1 MVFRQFLHDI
11 LNKILSTTA
20 GKWTLIGIIIG
31 IIAGFGA
38 LALYSAIDLITIYLF
53 QNLTGFTLPRS
64 GIVSG
69 TSLYSFPTNYKF
81 YLIPVSI
88 VIGGLISGFIIF
100 KFAPEAEGHGTDAA
114 IDAFHNKQGKI
125 RKRIP
130 LVKTIASAI
139 TIGSGGSAGREG
151 PTAQIAAGF
160 GSMISDVF
168 GLSDRDRRIAVA
180 AGIGAGIG
188 SIFLAPLGGAI
199 LSTEILYRRDFEVEA
214 LIPAIIAS
222 VVGYSIFGYFVGYKT
237 IFDIPVTT
245 TIGFFHPT
253 ALLAYLIIG
262 IITGLGGIF
271 YVKTFY
277 GIQGFFNRRKKIPK
291 MVKPAIGALI
301 MGLIAIEFPE
311 VIGLGYGWVQQLLDE
326 NFNLFYTG
334 FWLYVSLFFL
344 LLFILKVVAT
354 SLTVGSGGSGGVFA
368 PGIVSGAFLGVAIFI
383 PFHALLPVFSFLN
396 FAEFIIVAMIAF
408 FGGISKAPIAIIIM
422 GTEMTGSYALFIPLM
437 LATTVS
443 YFISGNKYSIYRSQV
458 NTRKDSPAHSY
469 EYENPIMDKI
479 SVFDAMK
486 RDFINVPSSSTIK
499 EAVSKVRESKTKSI
513 MIVDNGKLVGYLSIE
528 NIDLNGDLSGPVSSV
543 MSAEVPIISKDENIH
558 EALDKLTREPGGK
571 LAVVDSRDHTMIF
584 GTVGF
589 TEIADAY
596 NREIR
601 RRKAMQKE

>member
-1 MVFRQFLHDI
+1 MKFAILREI
-11 LNKILSTTA
+11 LNRILSTTA
-20 GKWTLIGIIIG
+20 GKWALIGIIIG
-31 IIAGFGA
+31 IVAGFGA
-38 LALYSAIDLITIYLF
+38 LVFYTAINLITFYLF

-64 GIVSG
+64 GIISG

-81 YLIPVSI
+81 YMIPVSI
-88 VIGGLISGFIIF
+88 VIGGILSGFIVY

-114 IDAFHNKQGKI
+114 IDAFHNKEGRI

-130 LVKTIASAI
+130 LVKTVASAI

-160 GSMISDVF
+160 GSMISDIF
-168 GLSDRDRRIAVA
+168 KLSDKDRRIAVA

-199 LSTEILYRRDFEVEA
+199 LSTEILYKRDFEVEA

-237 IFDIPVTT
+237 IFDIPITT
-245 TIGFFHPT
+245 TIGFFHPI
-253 ALLAYLIIG
+253 ALLAYFIIG
-262 IITGLGGIF
+262 IGTGLGGIF
-271 YVKTFY
+271 YVKSFY
-277 GIQGFFNRRKKIPK
+277 GIQGFFSRRKKIPR
-291 MVKPAIGALI
+291 MVKPAIGALL
-301 MGLIAIEFPE
+301 MGLIAMQFPE

-326 NFNLFYTG
+326 NFSLFYSG
-334 FWLYVSLFFL
+334 FWVYLFLFF
-344 LLFILKVVAT
+344 ILIFVLKIVAT
-354 SLTVGSGGSGGVFA
+354 SLTIGSGGSGGVFA
-368 PGIVSGAFLGVAIFI
+368 PGIVSGAFLGMAIYV
-383 PFHALLPVFSFLN
+383 PFHALLPYFSFLN

-458 NTRKDSPAHSY
+458 NTRRDSPAHSY

-486 RDFINVPSSSTIK
+486 RDFIWIPSSTSIR
-499 EAVSKVRESKTKSI
+499 EAISKVRESKTKSI
-513 MIVDNGKLVGYLSIE
+513 MIMENDRLVGYLSIE
-528 NIDLNGDLSGPVSSV
+528 NIDLNGDLNEAVSTV
-543 MSAEVPIISKDENIH
+543 MSPDIPKIGKGKNILD
-558 EALDKLTREPGGK
+558 ALNILTRDPSGK
-571 LAVVDSRDHTMIF
+571 LAVVEDNDQGIIL
-584 GTVGF
+584 GTIGF

-601 RRKAMQKE
+601 RIKSMQKE

>member
-1 MVFRQFLHDI
+1 MKFAILREI
-11 LNKILSTTA
+11 LNRILSTTA
-20 GKWTLIGIIIG
+20 GKWALIGIIIG
-31 IIAGFGA
+31 IVAGFGA
-38 LALYSAIDLITIYLF
+38 LAFYTAINLITFYLF

-64 GIVSG
+64 GIISG

-88 VIGGLISGFIIF
+88 VIGGLLSGFIVY

-114 IDAFHNKQGKI
+114 IDAFHNKEGRI

-130 LVKTIASAI
+130 LVKTVASAI

-160 GSMISDVF
+160 GSMISDIF
-168 GLSDRDRRIAVA
+168 KLSDKDRRIAVA

-199 LSTEILYRRDFEVEA
+199 LSTEILYKRDFEVEA

-237 IFDIPVTT
+237 IFDIPITT
-245 TIGFFHPT
+245 TIGFFHPI
-253 ALLAYLIIG
+253 ALLAYFIIG
-262 IITGLGGIF
+262 IGTGLGGIF
-271 YVKTFY
+271 YVKSFY
-277 GIQGFFNRRKKIPK
+277 GIQGFFSRRKKIPR
-291 MVKPAIGALI
+291 MIKPAIGALL
-301 MGLIAIEFPE
+301 MGLIAMQFPE
-311 VIGLGYGWVQQLLDE
+311 VIGLGYGWVQQLLDK
-326 NFNLFYTG
+326 NFSLFYSG
-334 FWLYVSLFFL
+334 FWVYLFLFFIL
-344 LLFILKVVAT
+344 IFVLKVVAT
-354 SLTVGSGGSGGVFA
+354 SLTIGSGGSGGVFA
-368 PGIVSGAFLGVAIFI
+368 PGIVSGAFLGMAIYV
-383 PFHALLPVFSFLN
+383 PFHALLPYFSFLN

-458 NTRKDSPAHSY
+458 NTRRDSPAHSY

-486 RDFINVPSSSTIK
+486 RDFIWISSSTSIR
-499 EAVSKVRESKTKSI
+499 EAISKVRESKTKSI
-513 MIVDNGKLVGYLSIE
+513 MIMENDRLVGYLSIE
-528 NIDLNGDLSGPVSSV
+528 NIDLNGDLNEAVSTV
-543 MSAEVPIISKDENIH
+543 MSPDIPKIGKGKNILD
-558 EALDKLTREPGGK
+558 ALNILTRDPSGK
-571 LAVVDSRDHTMIF
+571 LAVVEDNDQSIIL
-584 GTVGF
+584 GTIGF

-601 RRKAMQKE
+601 RIKSMQKE

>member
-1 MVFRQFLHDI
+1 MKFAI
-11 LNKILSTTA
+11 LREILSRILSTTA
-20 GKWTLIGIIIG
+20 GKWALIGIIIG
-31 IIAGFGA
+31 IVAGFGA
-38 LALYSAIDLITIYLF
+38 LVFYTAINLITFYLF

-64 GIVSG
+64 GIISG

-81 YLIPVSI
+81 YMIPVSI
-88 VIGGLISGFIIF
+88 VIGGILSGFIVY

-114 IDAFHNKQGKI
+114 IDAFHNKEGRI

-130 LVKTIASAI
+130 LVKTVASAI

-160 GSMISDVF
+160 GSMISDIF
-168 GLSDRDRRIAVA
+168 KLSDKDRRIAVA

-199 LSTEILYRRDFEVEA
+199 LSTEILYKRDFEVEA

-237 IFDIPVTT
+237 IFDIPITT
-245 TIGFFHPT
+245 TIGFFHPI
-253 ALLAYLIIG
+253 ALLAYFIIG
-262 IITGLGGIF
+262 IGTGLGGIF
-271 YVKTFY
+271 YVKSFY
-277 GIQGFFNRRKKIPK
+277 GIQGFFSRRKKIPR
-291 MVKPAIGALI
+291 MVKPAIGALL
-301 MGLIAIEFPE
+301 MGLIAMQFPE

-326 NFNLFYTG
+326 NFSLFYSG
-334 FWLYVSLFFL
+334 FWVYLFLFF
-344 LLFILKVVAT
+344 ILIFVLKIVAT
-354 SLTVGSGGSGGVFA
+354 SLTIGSGGSGGVFA
-368 PGIVSGAFLGVAIFI
+368 PGIVSGAFLGMAIYV
-383 PFHALLPVFSFLN
+383 PFHALLPYFSFLN

-458 NTRKDSPAHSY
+458 NTRRDSPAHSY

-486 RDFINVPSSSTIK
+486 RDFIWISSSTSIR
-499 EAVSKVRESKTKSI
+499 EAISKVRESKTKSI
-513 MIVDNGKLVGYLSIE
+513 MIMENDRLVGYLSIE
-528 NIDLNGDLSGPVSSV
+528 NIDLNGDLNEAVSTV
-543 MSAEVPIISKDENIH
+543 MSPDIPKIGKGKNILD
-558 EALDKLTREPGGK
+558 ALNILTRDPSGK
-571 LAVVDSRDHTMIF
+571 LAVVEDNDQGIIL
-584 GTVGF
+584 GTIGF

-601 RRKAMQKE
+601 RIKSMQKE

>member
-1 MVFRQFLHDI
+1 MKFAI
-11 LNKILSTTA
+11 LREILSRILSTTA
-20 GKWTLIGIIIG
+20 GKWALIGIIIG
-31 IIAGFGA
+31 IVAGFGA
-38 LALYSAIDLITIYLF
+38 LVFYTAINLITFYLF

-64 GIVSG
+64 GIISG

-81 YLIPVSI
+81 YMIPVSI
-88 VIGGLISGFIIF
+88 VIGGILSGFIVY

-114 IDAFHNKQGKI
+114 IDAFHNKEGRI

-130 LVKTIASAI
+130 LVKTVASAI

-160 GSMISDVF
+160 GSMISDIF
-168 GLSDRDRRIAVA
+168 KLSDKDRRIAVA

-199 LSTEILYRRDFEVEA
+199 LSTEILYKRDFEVEA

-237 IFDIPVTT
+237 IFDIPITT
-245 TIGFFHPT
+245 TIGFFHPI
-253 ALLAYLIIG
+253 ALLAYFIIG
-262 IITGLGGIF
+262 IGTGLGGIF
-271 YVKTFY
+271 YVKSFY
-277 GIQGFFNRRKKIPK
+277 GIQGFFSRRKKIPR
-291 MVKPAIGALI
+291 MVKPAIGALL
-301 MGLIAIEFPE
+301 MGLIAMQFPE

-326 NFNLFYTG
+326 NFSLFYSG
-334 FWLYVSLFFL
+334 FWVYLFLFF
-344 LLFILKVVAT
+344 ILIFVLKIVAT
-354 SLTVGSGGSGGVFA
+354 SLTIGSGGSGGVFA
-368 PGIVSGAFLGVAIFI
+368 PGIVSGAFLGMAIYV
-383 PFHALLPVFSFLN
+383 PFHALLPYFSFLN

-458 NTRKDSPAHSY
+458 NTRRDSPAHSY

-486 RDFINVPSSSTIK
+486 RDFIWIPSSTSIR
-499 EAVSKVRESKTKSI
+499 EAISKVRESKTKSI
-513 MIVDNGKLVGYLSIE
+513 MIMENDRLVGYLSIE
-528 NIDLNGDLSGPVSSV
+528 NIDLNGDLNEAVSTV
-543 MSAEVPIISKDENIH
+543 MSPDIPKIGKGKNILD
-558 EALDKLTREPGGK
+558 ALNILTRDPSGK
-571 LAVVDSRDHTMIF
+571 LAVVEDNDQGIIL
-584 GTVGF
+584 GTIGF

-601 RRKAMQKE
+601 RIKSMQKE

>member
-1 MVFRQFLHDI
+1 MKFAILREI
-11 LNKILSTTA
+11 LNRILSTTA
-20 GKWTLIGIIIG
+20 GKWALIGIIIG
-31 IIAGFGA
+31 IVAGFGA
-38 LALYSAIDLITIYLF
+38 LVFYTAINLITFYLF

-64 GIVSG
+64 GIISG

-81 YLIPVSI
+81 YMIPVSI
-88 VIGGLISGFIIF
+88 VIGGILSGFIVY

-114 IDAFHNKQGKI
+114 IDAFHNKEGRI

-130 LVKTIASAI
+130 LVKTVASAI

-160 GSMISDVF
+160 GSMISDIF
-168 GLSDRDRRIAVA
+168 KLSDKDRRIAVA

-199 LSTEILYRRDFEVEA
+199 LSTEILYKRDFEVEA

-237 IFDIPVTT
+237 IFDIPITT
-245 TIGFFHPT
+245 TIGFFHPI
-253 ALLAYLIIG
+253 ALLAYFIIG
-262 IITGLGGIF
+262 IGTGLGGIF
-271 YVKTFY
+271 YVKSFY
-277 GIQGFFNRRKKIPK
+277 GIQGFFSRRKKIPR
-291 MVKPAIGALI
+291 MVKPAIGALL
-301 MGLIAIEFPE
+301 MGLIAMQFPE

-326 NFNLFYTG
+326 NFSLFYSG
-334 FWLYVSLFFL
+334 FWVYLFLFF
-344 LLFILKVVAT
+344 ILIFVLKIVAT
-354 SLTVGSGGSGGVFA
+354 SLTIGSGGSGGVFA
-368 PGIVSGAFLGVAIFI
+368 PGIVSGAFLGMAIYV
-383 PFHALLPVFSFLN
+383 PFHALLPYFSFLN
-396 FAEFIIVAMIAF
+396 FAEFIIVVMIAF

-458 NTRKDSPAHSY
+458 NTRRDSPAHSY

-486 RDFINVPSSSTIK
+486 RDFIWIPSSTSIR
-499 EAVSKVRESKTKSI
+499 EAISKVRESKTKSI
-513 MIVDNGKLVGYLSIE
+513 MIMENDRLVGYLSIE
-528 NIDLNGDLSGPVSSV
+528 NIDLNGDLNEAVSTV
-543 MSAEVPIISKDENIH
+543 MSPDIPKIGKGKNILD
-558 EALDKLTREPGGK
+558 ALNILTRDPSGK
-571 LAVVDSRDHTMIF
+571 LAVVEDNDQGIIL
-584 GTVGF
+584 GTIGF

-601 RRKAMQKE
+601 RIKSMQKE

>member
-1 MVFRQFLHDI
+1 MKFAILREI
-11 LNKILSTTA
+11 LNRILSTTA
-20 GKWTLIGIIIG
+20 GKWALIGIIIG
-31 IIAGFGA
+31 IVAGFGA
-38 LALYSAIDLITIYLF
+38 LVFYTAINLITFYLF

-64 GIVSG
+64 GIISG

-81 YLIPVSI
+81 YMIPVSI
-88 VIGGLISGFIIF
+88 VIGGILSGFIVY

-114 IDAFHNKQGKI
+114 IDAFHNKEGRI

-130 LVKTIASAI
+130 LVKTVASAI

-160 GSMISDVF
+160 GSMISDIF
-168 GLSDRDRRIAVA
+168 KLSDKDRRIAVA

-199 LSTEILYRRDFEVEA
+199 LSTEILYKRDFEVEA

-237 IFDIPVTT
+237 IFDIPITT
-245 TIGFFHPT
+245 TIGFFHPI
-253 ALLAYLIIG
+253 ALLAYFIIG
-262 IITGLGGIF
+262 IGTGLGGIF
-271 YVKTFY
+271 YVKSFY
-277 GIQGFFNRRKKIPK
+277 GIQGFFSRRKKIPR
-291 MVKPAIGALI
+291 MVKPAIGALL
-301 MGLIAIEFPE
+301 MGLIAMQFPE

-326 NFNLFYTG
+326 NFSLFYSG
-334 FWLYVSLFFL
+334 FWVYLFLFF
-344 LLFILKVVAT
+344 ILIFVLKIVAT
-354 SLTVGSGGSGGVFA
+354 SLTIGSGGSGGVFA
-368 PGIVSGAFLGVAIFI
+368 PGIVSGAFLGMAIYV
-383 PFHALLPVFSFLN
+383 PFHALLPYFSFLN

-458 NTRKDSPAHSY
+458 NTRRDSPAHSY

-486 RDFINVPSSSTIK
+486 RDFIWISSSTSIR
-499 EAVSKVRESKTKSI
+499 EAISKVRESKTKSI
-513 MIVDNGKLVGYLSIE
+513 MIMENDRLVGYLSIE
-528 NIDLNGDLSGPVSSV
+528 NIDLNGDLNEAVSTV
-543 MSAEVPIISKDENIH
+543 MSPDIPKIGKGKNILD
-558 EALDKLTREPGGK
+558 ALNILTRDPSGK
-571 LAVVDSRDHTMIF
+571 LAVVEDNDQGIIL
-584 GTVGF
+584 GTIGF

-601 RRKAMQKE
+601 RIKSMQKE